1 MRETGLVKPLRLFL
15 LGVAFA
21 AIFPACSASAKPD
34 WLTDF
39 KQAQAEA
46 KAQKKLLL
54 VDFTGSDW
62 CGWCIRLEREV
73 FSKPEFEAYASKNLI
88 LLEIDF
94 PRGKAQSAELKQQNQ
109 QLAQQL
115 GIQGFPT
122 MVVFDHEGKPV
133 GALGYTPGGPEAFL
147 AALEKLRDG

>member
-1 MRETGLVKPLRLFL
+1 MKIRRSLSLGLALVFAFL
-15 LGVAFA
+15 VGSAFA
-21 AIFPACSASAKPD
+21 KPG

-54 VDFTGSDW
+54 MDFTGSDW
-62 CGWCIRLEREV
+62 CGYCMKLEREV
-73 FSKPEFEAYASKNLI
+73 FSQPAFEEYAKKNLI

-94 PRGKAQSAELKQQNQ
+94 PRRKELTAEQKQQNQ
-109 QLAQQL
+109 QLAQQF

-122 MVVFDHEGKPV
+122 IVVFDPDGKPL
-133 GALGYTPGGPEAFL
+133 GLLGYAPGGPDPFI
-147 AALEKLRDG
+147 AALETARKPVSP